1 MHVKASVSARMSL
14 VRLVQY
20 SLVLFNRIFFDS
32 TEQTNDDDDDDDDD
46 DDENHASLQQRA
58 PNTYAWYFPDVIKFR
73 FAAHMISEK
82 AIRFQHPDYNRIG
95 LKS

>member
-1 MHVKASVSARMSL
+1 MSL

-20 SLVLFNRIFFDS
+20 SLVLFNRIFFHS
-32 TEQTNDDDDDDDDD
+32 TEQTNDDDD